1 MKRIIAATMLSLGAT
16 PVLAHLDP
24 GQHGSLAAGLSHP
37 VFGLD
42 HILAMIAVG
51 LWAAV
56 LGGRA
61 VWTLPVAFVGAM
73 MAGFVLA
80 VSGYALPLVEPMI
93 LVSVLALGLAV
104 ALSLRL
110 PVSAAAGIVGVF
122 ALFHGHAH
130 GGELGAATALT
141 FGAGFAISTAFL
153 HGVGVVI
160 ALAAG
165 RALSG
170 SKIIKGLGWAT
181 ALGGAWVIVG
191 G

>member
-1 MKRIIAATMLSLGAT
+1 M
-16 PVLAHLDP
+16 
-24 GQHGSLAAGLSHP
+24 
-37 VFGLD
+37 
-42 HILAMIAVG
+42 LAMVAVG

-61 VWTLPVAFVGAM
+61 IW
-73 MAGFVLA
+73 
-80 VSGYALPLVEPMI
+80 ALPLSFVGVMMVGFMSAVAGLALPFVEPMI

-130 GGELGAATALT
+130 GDELGSAGALA
-141 FGAGFAISTAFL
+141 FGAGFAVSTALL
-153 HGVGVVI
+153 HAVGVGL

-165 RALSG
+165 RITAS
-170 SKIIKGLGWAT
+170 SKVLQGLGWAT
-181 ALGGAWVIVG
+181 ALGGLWVIVAG
-191 G
+191 

>member
-1 MKRIIAATMLSLGAT
+1 MKRIFAAAALSIAATPA
-16 PVLAHLDP
+16 LAHLNP
-24 GQHGSLAAGLSHP
+24 AEHGSFAAGLSHP

-61 VWTLPVAFVGAM
+61 IWALPVSFVGTMIVGFAAAV
-73 MAGFVLA
+73 AGV
-80 VSGYALPLVEPMI
+80 GLPFVEPMI
-93 LVSVLALGLAV
+93 LVSVFALGLAV

-130 GGELGAATALT
+130 GGELGSAGALA
-141 FGAGFAISTAFL
+141 FGAGFAVSTALL
-153 HGVGVVI
+153 HAVGI
-160 ALAAG
+160 GLALAVG
-165 RALSG
+165 RA
-170 SKIIKGLGWAT
+170 IKGSRILPALGWVT
-181 ALGGAWVIVG
+181 AFGGLWVIVG
-191 G
+191 S

>member
-1 MKRIIAATMLSLGAT
+1 MKQTLAAVALMLGAT
-16 PVLAHLDP
+16 PAFAHLSP
-24 GQHGSLAAGLSHP
+24 EQHGSLAAGLSHP

-61 VWTLPVAFVGAM
+61 LWALPAAFVGAM
-73 MAGFVLA
+73 MVGFAFA
-80 VSGYALPLVEPMI
+80 VSGGPLPFVEPMI

-110 PVSAAAGIVGVF
+110 PVAVAAGVVGVF

-130 GGELGAATALT
+130 GGELGTAAALS
-141 FGAGFAISTAFL
+141 FGAGFALSTAIL
-153 HGVGVVI
+153 HGIGI
-160 ALAAG
+160 AIAVTAAK
-165 RALSG
+165 LLTG
-170 SKIIKGLGWAT
+170 SKVFQGLGLAT
-181 ALGGAWVIVG
+181 ILGGVFIAVG